1 MGNTNSATT
10 KTAAVGI
17 KEAPCEK
24 KIEGKPNVDT
34 VTKLP
39 ILKYDIDY
47 FLPSAARVKTP
58 KRIKKTKPLSEN
70 TKKERRA
77 KLINKREGRHK
88 RSNYQNIMRKLF
100 TQIKDPEQNE
110 KLKLAR
116 DVKKRKKR
124 ETKKQKKQKK
134 KENQR
139 LDNMMAQDDD
149 YLFKETIKF

>member
-10 KTAAVGI
+10 KTVAVET
-17 KEAPCEK
+17 KKAPCEK
-24 KIEGKPNVDT
+24 KIEGKPNVDA

-39 ILKYDIDY
+39 ILKYDINY

-58 KRIKKTKPLSEN
+58 KRIKKTKPLTESA
-70 TKKERRA
+70 KAKRRA
-77 KLINKREGRHK
+77 KLIKQREDRQE
-88 RSNYQNIMRKLF
+88 RSNYEGIMRKLF

-116 DVKKRKKR
+116 DVKKQQKR
-124 ETKKQKKQKK
+124 ETKKQKKKKK

-139 LDNMMAQDDD
+139 LDNIMAQNDD

>member
-1 MGNTNSATT
+1 MGNTNSGTT
-10 KTAAVGI
+10 RTAAVGI

-39 ILKYDIDY
+39 ILKYDINY

-58 KRIKKTKPLSEN
+58 KRIKKTKPLTESA
-70 TKKERRA
+70 KKKRRA
-77 KLINKREGRHK
+77 KLIKQREDRQE
-88 RSNYQNIMRKLF
+88 RSNYEGIMRKLF

-116 DVKKRKKR
+116 DVKKQQKR
-124 ETKKQKKQKK
+124 ETKKQKKKKK

-139 LDNMMAQDDD
+139 LDNIMAQNDD